1 MTTLDARPA
10 ATPAR
15 PRIVSLAP
23 HLTELVYAAG
33 GGDTLVG
40 TVEFS
45 DFPEAARALPRVG
58 DAWRVDL
65 ERLLALH
72 PDVVLT
78 WTSGTPPDIVARL
91 DALHLRRVDI
101 ATFRLADVPVALRT
115 LGELTGTPAIARA
128 AADSFSTQIAALR
141 DQYAHA
147 TPVTVFIQLDDQ
159 PLFTVNSRH
168 IISEIVELCGGRNVF
183 AALPQLAPSIS
194 VEAVVAADPQVIL
207 STDDT
212 IADPAAQWQSWQRLT
227 SVRAGRSIRSTRT
240 RWRARR
246 RDSCRARAK
255 PAKTSRMP
263 GGVLRSAEADQD
275 LRPAL
280 AAIVPPEHFAAL
292 LVAREHARDH
302 EQQVRQAG

>member
-1 MTTLDARPA
+1 M
-10 ATPAR
+10 
-15 PRIVSLAP
+15 SLAP

-72 PDVVLT
+72 PDIVLT

-91 DALHLRRVDI
+91 DTLHLRRVDI
-101 ATFRLADVPVALRT
+101 ATFRLADVPVALQT

-141 DQYAHA
+141 DRYAHA

-183 AALPQLAPSIS
+183 ATLPQLAPSIS
-194 VEAVVAADPQVIL
+194 VEAVVARRPAGDPEHRRYDRGSRGAVAVVAAPDVRAFSDDL
-207 STDDT
+207 S
-212 IADPAAQWQSWQRLT
+212 DPRGPRCALDAAARTGHARNLREPRGCPAT
-227 SVRAGRSIRSTRT
+227 SVAALRPIRH
-240 RWRARR
+240 
-246 RDSCRARAK
+246 
-255 PAKTSRMP
+255 
-263 GGVLRSAEADQD
+263 

-280 AAIVPPEHFAAL
+280 LRSCRQSTSLPCSCRASTRAITNSRSDSRF
-292 LVAREHARDH
+292 R
-302 EQQVRQAG
+302 

>member
-1 MTTLDARPA
+1 MNCPRIRARSVLMLMALTVTALDAHA
-10 ATPAR
+10 APTPAR

-45 DFPEAARALPRVG
+45 DFPEAARSLPRVG

-72 PDVVLT
+72 PDIVLT

-91 DALHLRRVDI
+91 DTLHLRRVDI
-101 ATFRLADVPVALRT
+101 ATFRLADVPVALQT
-115 LGELTGTPAIARA
+115 LGELTGTPATARA

-141 DQYAHA
+141 DRYAHA

-168 IISEIVELCGGRNVF
+168 IISEIVELCGGRNIF
-183 AALPQLAPSIS
+183 ATLPQLAPSIS

-227 SVRAGRSIRSTRT
+227 SVRFRTIYPIHADTVARSTPRLVQGT
-240 RWRARR
+240 RETCENLADARR
-246 RDSCRARAK
+246 RLSQR
-255 PAKTSRMP
+255 
-263 GGVLRSAEADQD
+263 
-275 LRPAL
+275 
-280 AAIVPPEHFAAL
+280 
-292 LVAREHARDH
+292 
-302 EQQVRQAG
+302 

>member
-1 MTTLDARPA
+1 MNCPRIRARSVLMLMALTVTALDAHA
-10 ATPAR
+10 APTPAR

-45 DFPEAARALPRVG
+45 DFPEAARSLPRVG

-72 PDVVLT
+72 PDIVLT

-91 DALHLRRVDI
+91 DTLHLRRVDI

-168 IISEIVELCGGRNVF
+168 IISEIVELCGGRNIF
-183 AALPQLAPSIS
+183 ATLPQLAPSIS

-227 SVRAGRSIRSTRT
+227 SVRFRTIYPIHADTVARSTPRLVQGT
-240 RWRARR
+240 RETCENLADARR
-246 RDSCRARAK
+246 RLSQR
-255 PAKTSRMP
+255 
-263 GGVLRSAEADQD
+263 
-275 LRPAL
+275 
-280 AAIVPPEHFAAL
+280 
-292 LVAREHARDH
+292 
-302 EQQVRQAG
+302 

>member
-1 MTTLDARPA
+1 MNCPRFRARSVLMLMALTVTALDAHA
-10 ATPAR
+10 APTPTR

-45 DFPEAARALPRVG
+45 DFPQAARSLPRVG

-72 PDVVLT
+72 PDIVLT

-91 DALHLRRVDI
+91 DALHLHRVDI
-101 ATFRLADVPVALRT
+101 ATFRLADVPVALQT
-115 LGELTGTPAIARA
+115 LGGLTGTPAIARA

-141 DQYAHA
+141 DRYAHA
-147 TPVTVFIQLDDQ
+147 TPVSVFIQLDDQ

-168 IISEIVELCGGRNVF
+168 IISEIVELCGGRNIF
-183 AALPQLAPSIS
+183 ASLPQLAPSIS

-227 SVRAGRSIRSTRT
+227 SVRFRTIYPIHADTVARSTPRLVQGT
-240 RWRARR
+240 RETCENLADARR
-246 RDSCRARAK
+246 RLSQR
-255 PAKTSRMP
+255 
-263 GGVLRSAEADQD
+263 
-275 LRPAL
+275 
-280 AAIVPPEHFAAL
+280 
-292 LVAREHARDH
+292 
-302 EQQVRQAG
+302 

>member
-1 MTTLDARPA
+1 MNGPRIRVSAVLALLALPVMTFDARSA
-10 ATPAR
+10 ATAER

-91 DALHLRRVDI
+91 DTLHLHRVDI
-101 ATFRLADVPVALRT
+101 PTFRLADVPVALRT

-168 IISEIVELCGGRNVF
+168 IISEIVELCGGRNIF

-194 VEAVVAADPQVIL
+194 VEAVRRRGSAGDPEHRRYDRGSRGTVAVM
-207 STDDT
+207 
-212 IADPAAQWQSWQRLT
+212 AASD
-227 SVRAGRSIRSTRT
+227 VRACQDDLSDPRGHGGALDAAART
-240 RWRARR
+240 
-246 RDSCRARAK
+246 
-255 PAKTSRMP
+255 
-263 GGVLRSAEADQD
+263 G
-275 LRPAL
+275 
-280 AAIVPPEHFAAL
+280 
-292 LVAREHARDH
+292 HA
-302 EQQVRQAG
+302 

>member
-1 MTTLDARPA
+1 MNCPRIRARSVLMLMALTVTALDAHA
-10 ATPAR
+10 APTPAR

-45 DFPEAARALPRVG
+45 DFPEAARSLPRVG

-72 PDVVLT
+72 PDIVLT

-91 DALHLRRVDI
+91 DTLHLRRVDI
-101 ATFRLADVPVALRT
+101 ATFRLADVPVALQT

-141 DQYAHA
+141 DRYAHA

-168 IISEIVELCGGRNVF
+168 IISEIVELCGGRNIF
-183 AALPQLAPSIS
+183 ATLPQLAPSIS

-227 SVRAGRSIRSTRT
+227 SVRFRTIYPIHADTVARSTPRLVQGT
-240 RWRARR
+240 RETCENLADARR
-246 RDSCRARAK
+246 RLSQR
-255 PAKTSRMP
+255 
-263 GGVLRSAEADQD
+263 
-275 LRPAL
+275 
-280 AAIVPPEHFAAL
+280 
-292 LVAREHARDH
+292 
-302 EQQVRQAG
+302 

>member
-1 MTTLDARPA
+1 LNGPRIRASAVLALLALPVMTFDARAA
-10 ATPAR
+10 ATAER

-91 DALHLRRVDI
+91 DALHLHRVDI
-101 ATFRLADVPVALRT
+101 PTFRLADVPVALRT
-115 LGELTGTPAIARA
+115 LGELTGDARDRARRRGLVQHTDRRA
-128 AADSFSTQIAALR
+128 ARPVRACQRRSPSSSSSTI
-141 DQYAHA
+141 
-147 TPVTVFIQLDDQ
+147 
-159 PLFTVNSRH
+159 SR
-168 IISEIVELCGGRNVF
+168 SS
-183 AALPQLAPSIS
+183 PSIRATS
-194 VEAVVAADPQVIL
+194 SARSSSSAAGATFLRRCRSSHRRSASRRSVAADPQVIL

-212 IADPAAQWQSWQRLT
+212 IADPAAQWQSMAA
-227 SVRAGRSIRSTRT
+227 SDVRACQDDLSDPRGHGGALDAAART
-240 RWRARR
+240 
-246 RDSCRARAK
+246 
-255 PAKTSRMP
+255 
-263 GGVLRSAEADQD
+263 G
-275 LRPAL
+275 
-280 AAIVPPEHFAAL
+280 
-292 LVAREHARDH
+292 HA
-302 EQQVRQAG
+302 